1 MLFDL
6 FLDMLCALGIMLLA
20 GGIAISFLIVIFIVA
35 YTIKEGIHILRESN
49 GRKRDD

>member
-1 MLFDL
+1 MLFNL

-20 GGIAISFLIVIFIVA
+20 GAIAISFLILVFVIA